1 MTIHTTM
8 KIEVRETDVVD
19 ALDAAGYGIGYWAS
33 EAVINDG
40 AEQYRVTVQ
49 DEHVGELNGGPNPT
63 EVSFSRIVQAM
74 VELVETTDWA
84 TELRAFLTEGDAGEL
99 DSAVMDA
106 VVQQAIFGEILF
118 G

>member
-8 KIEVRETDVVD
+8 KIEVAEQDVVD

-33 EAVINDG
+33 EALINDG
-40 AEQYRVTVQ
+40 QERYQVTVQ
-49 DEHVGELNGGPNPT
+49 DEYVDALNGGPNPT

-74 VELVETTDWA
+74 VELYDEDVLRA
-84 TELRAFLTEGDAGEL
+84 ELREFLFLGDAGEL
-99 DSAVMDA
+99 DSDAMDT
-106 VVQQAIFGEILF
+106 VVQQAIFGKVVF